1 MFSIGDA
8 IRCPIQ
14 IVKKLLKTLA
24 NPLEFGNKIVF
35 LQQFYS
41 NNRFIYEYGNKNTAN
56 FGGKSEFQNIL

>member
-35 LQQFYS
+35 LQRFYS

-56 FGGKSEFQNIL
+56 TGSESRFQNTL

>member
-35 LQQFYS
+35 LQKFYS
-41 NNRFIYEYGNKNTAN
+41 NNRFIYDYGNKNTAN
-56 FGGKSEFQNIL
+56 LEPSRCYLLLA

>member
-35 LQQFYS
+35 LQQLSS
-41 NNRFIYEYGNKNTAN
+41 NNYSIHEYGNINTTTTGSK
-56 FGGKSEFQNIL
+56 FRFQNTL